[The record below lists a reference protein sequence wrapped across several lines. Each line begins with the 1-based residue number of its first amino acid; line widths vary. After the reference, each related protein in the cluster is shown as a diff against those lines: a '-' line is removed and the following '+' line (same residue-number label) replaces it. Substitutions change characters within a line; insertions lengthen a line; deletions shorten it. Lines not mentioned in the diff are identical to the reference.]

1 MEAVLEANSLSKSFR
16 GGVVAVN
23 GLDLSVR
30 RGSVYGLIGRN
41 GAGKTTTLRLLMGL
55 LRADGGTARI
65 LGADFWTAPR
75 PLRQRVAYVAQAQQL
90 PGWMTLE
97 ELCRYVAH
105 FYEHWDPALAKDLV
119 ARWELPWQRAL
130 ARLSAGEQRLAAL
143 LAALAARPEVMLLD
157 EPAAGL
163 DPIARRSLLTSL
175 VEAISRGDG
184 CTVLLST
191 HLVSDLE
198 RVAEHIGIM
207 DRGRIT
213 TSARLEELLQTTKR
227 VQVVFDRPGPPPDF
241 VVPGAVRSHTAGP
254 VVSAIARLANEAQ
267 LDPVRQMPGARVN
280 VFPLNLEEV
289 FIELFGK
296 REQESFAEEEVSS
309 GPSAWEAARFGGQ

>member
-1 MEAVLEANSLSKSFR
+1 
-16 GGVVAVN
+16 
-23 GLDLSVR
+23 
-30 RGSVYGLIGRN
+30 
-41 GAGKTTTLRLLMGL
+41 
-55 LRADGGTARI
+55 
-65 LGADFWTAPR
+65 
-75 PLRQRVAYVAQAQQL
+75 VAYVSQAQQL
-90 PGWMTLE
+90 PGWMSLE

-105 FYEHWDPALAKDLV
+105 FYEHWDAALAKDLA

-130 ARLSAGEQRLAAL
+130 ARLSGGEQRLAAV
-143 LAALAARPEVMLLD
+143 LAALAAQPEVMLLD

-163 DPIARRSLLTSL
+163 DPVARRSLLTSL
-175 VEAISRGDG
+175 LEALNRGDG

-198 RVAEHIGIM
+198 RVAEHVGIM
-207 DRGRIT
+207 DRGRVT
-213 TSARLEELLQTTKR
+213 TSLRLDELLQTTKR

-254 VVSAIARLANEAQ
+254 VVTAIAHLANEAQ

-296 REQESFAEEEVSS
+296 RERESFTEEEVSAGS
-309 GPSAWEAARFGGQ
+309 PACLAAQFDRQ